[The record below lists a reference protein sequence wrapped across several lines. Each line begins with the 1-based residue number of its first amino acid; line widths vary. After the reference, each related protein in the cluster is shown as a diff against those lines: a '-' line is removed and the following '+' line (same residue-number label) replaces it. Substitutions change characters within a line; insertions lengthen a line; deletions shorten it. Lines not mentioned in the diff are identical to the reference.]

1 MCTNDLS
8 LKLIAMAC
16 MIIIVTD
23 SFVMSQI
30 VQREGVIH
38 MTSEPHIY
46 QTCYKP
52 QIRMR
57 LIFTAYAILSAAI
70 CFILTMAVMVC
81 EEFSDWFDK
90 IVSCVAEFM
99 YLAFGPVLL
108 TFCLAGLWSVP

>member
-1 MCTNDLS
+1 
-8 LKLIAMAC
+8 
-16 MIIIVTD
+16 
-23 SFVMSQI
+23 
-30 VQREGVIH
+30 
-38 MTSEPHIY
+38 MTSEPLIY

-90 IVSCVAEFM
+90 IVSYVAEFM